1 MHTERNMRGCR
12 IFARDALGGDPGC
25 PQPLP
30 IPINQLGK
38 KGRIVDFT
46 EYFKKSGGITAR
58 EYMERYGVVEKK
70 AIKELNLF
78 TGLKNKSPKFKYTV
92 QERDIIFE
100 VQDSIGYT
108 SGGAPF
114 ASAE

>member
-1 MHTERNMRGCR
+1 MHLAITVNSKRS
-12 IFARDALGGDPGC
+12 
-25 PQPLP
+25 
-30 IPINQLGK
+30 
-38 KGRIVDFT
+38 IVYFT